1 MESLEI
7 IGECLKSMLIKEAP
21 KSDLDSR
28 RIAERSTLFAFRPEW
43 LRQNVGS
50 FILGQDAI
58 HFMVSYLFDAID
70 KISYSIAKD
79 RIAQPDLCCHLVAFC
94 YCYFPHVVA
103 KASDFERLCVVPR
116 TCGTSPCG
124 ELVLYILILPKSG
137 DHLAIDA
144 QAASNKSELTV
155 TVRRLVEI
163 HEIHVDRGP

>member
-43 LRQNVGS
+43 LRQNVGG

-70 KISYSIAKD
+70 KISHSIATN
-79 RIAQPDLCCHLVAFC
+79 RVAQTDLR
-94 YCYFPHVVA
+94 
-103 KASDFERLCVVPR
+103 S
-116 TCGTSPCG
+116 
-124 ELVLYILILPKSG
+124 
-137 DHLAIDA
+137 
-144 QAASNKSELTV
+144 
-155 TVRRLVEI
+155 
-163 HEIHVDRGP
+163 